1 MIAQVKCSYAD
12 LYIDDNLSDGFLKTK
27 TKFKTMQY
35 IGTLS
40 GVYKTHKGKDYLQ
53 LATVNGLKQTNYFW
67 VKKVA
72 VNIIDNSEESTD
84 NSEESTDYSENKPKK
99 DYSKLLLLASLLL
112 LGD

>member
-12 LYIDDNLSDGFLKTK
+12 LYIDDNLSDGLLKTK

-40 GVYKTHKGKDYLQ
+40 GVCKTYKGKDYLQ

-84 NSEESTDYSENKPKK
+84 YSENKPKK

>member
-12 LYIDDNLSDGFLKTK
+12 LYIEDNLTDGFLKMK
-27 TKFKTMQY
+27 TKFTSKQT

-40 GVYKTHKGKDYLQ
+40 GKYKTYRGKDYLQ

-72 VNIIDNSEESTD
+72 VNITPEES
-84 NSEESTDYSENKPKK
+84 ESENDMQFRPAEKK
-99 DYSKLLLLASLLL
+99 SVNNKSSLLLGLATLLLL
-112 LGD
+112 D

>member
-27 TKFKTMQY
+27 KKFKTMQY

-40 GVYKTHKGKDYLQ
+40 GVYKTYKGKDYLQ

-72 VNIIDNSEESTD
+72 INIIDSSNNNSNNNDTPQKS
-84 NSEESTDYSENKPKK
+84 NSKK
-99 DYSKLLLLASLLL
+99 GLLLLASLLL
-112 LGD
+112 LGE

>member
-1 MIAQVKCSYAD
+1 MIAQVKCTYAD
-12 LYIDDNLSDGFLKTK
+12 LYFEDNLSDAFLKMK
-27 TKFKTMQY
+27 RKFRSKEI

-40 GVYKTHKGKDYLQ
+40 GKYKTYKGRDYLQ
-53 LATVNGLKQTNYFW
+53 LTTVNGLTQKNYFW

-72 VNIIDNSEESTD
+72 VNIIDDSNNNNENSGFVE
-84 NSEESTDYSENKPKK
+84 KPKK